1 MRLPCPSRPS
11 PCHTCPRRGPTV
23 VGMDPA
29 DPLVAERM
37 LAYYA
42 GEMRTRADRPL
53 GAERTAR
60 VQAFADALTEADTV
74 LEVGCGAG
82 RDGRVLAAGR
92 GRYLGSD
99 LSPEGVA
106 ICRTRGLDAR
116 VASATALPVADA
128 GGDAVSSRSTRLHL
142 DPAAVGRAPGRAR
155 PLPRAR
161 PVAGGRAGLPDARPG
176 RARGERDGAAG
187 RRCARRRRV
196 VDAPPHA
203 PRPGGVRAG
212 ARRDR
217 ARAATG
223 RCCGRRCL

>member
-1 MRLPCPSRPS
+1 
-11 PCHTCPRRGPTV
+11 
-23 VGMDPA
+23 MDPA

-92 GRYLGSD
+92 GRYLGID

-106 ICRTRGLDAR
+106 ICRTLGLDAR

-128 GGDAVSSRSTRLHL
+128 SVDAVWSMSTLMHL
-142 DPAAVGRAPGRAR
+142 DPAAFEQALAEIAR
-155 PLPRAR
+155 VL
-161 PVAGGRAGLPDARPG
+161 
-176 RARGERDGAAG
+176 
-187 RRCARRRRV
+187 
-196 VDAPPHA
+196 
-203 PRPGGVRAG
+203 RPGGVAAVGVWGHEPALAG
-212 ARRDR
+212 FDEHGRFFDRRTD
-217 ARAATG
+217 AGLRAALERVGAVEVFETWG
-223 RCCGRRCL
+223 HDGGHRYQWALVRRG